1 MQATHPTHSSLH
13 LPKGKMQDP
22 PKGTQKE
29 FASTMKV
36 SSSKGLKGK
45 AIKHSFPGIGRPT
58 STKSEI
64 PKVPKMSPSIAHN
77 DVEECTI
84 LTKSPL
90 HISAAPVLWL
100 PPPVTHVSNAMPPHG
115 QCGRTQPINWPL

>member
-1 MQATHPTHSSLH
+1 MQATCPTHSSLH

-29 FASTMKV
+29 FASTMKA

-45 AIKHSFPGIGRPT
+45 AINCSFPGIGRPT
-58 STKSEI
+58 STKSEL
-64 PKVPKMSPSIAHN
+64 PKVPKTSPSIACN
-77 DVEECTI
+77 DAEECTT

-90 HISAAPVLWL
+90 HIPAVPVLWSPL
-100 PPPVTHVSNAMPPHG
+100 PVTCVSNATPPW
-115 QCGRTQPINWPL
+115 TMW

>member
-1 MQATHPTHSSLH
+1 
-13 LPKGKMQDP
+13 MQDP

-58 STKSEI
+58 SIKSE
-64 PKVPKMSPSIAHN
+64 
-77 DVEECTI
+77 
-84 LTKSPL
+84 LTKS
-90 HISAAPVLWL
+90 SQD
-100 PPPVTHVSNAMPPHG
+100 VSQYRMQ
-115 QCGRTQPINWPL
+115 QC